1 MAATNQFSSLQQ
13 PCKWVKGKVIGS
25 GSQGTVHLAIN
36 KVTGG
41 LFVAKSALSGVD
53 SKYLEHEANI
63 LESLDSPYMIRCM
76 GKGWQKGSD
85 GGAKL
90 NVFIEYMAG
99 GSLSDIAEKFG
110 GALEEEVIRLYTKQI
125 LNGLKYLHENGIVHC
140 DLKCKNVLLGL
151 SGNIKL
157 ADFGCAKRLKD
168 LDRNGKFA
176 YSWQSVG
183 GTPLWMA
190 PEVLRKEGLDFASD
204 IWSLGCAVIEM
215 ATGRPPWGCKAS
227 NPMAVVLKIAC
238 SNERPNFPVHFS
250 EEGMDFLDKCLER
263 NPESRWTAEE
273 LLDHPFI
280 AGNSQKKYVCSPASV
295 LDNIGTYEEDYDSD
309 ESRNPDEHL
318 RWNPFSMRNCGKP
331 KIVAMRQHADNDSVS
346 SGDWITVRS
355 EDVKCEREIQEAF
368 YLVRRLKIKASRV
381 PRRLPGAVG
390 DWRIKREE
398 SYDDDEAV
406 EEIENSMGGCC
417 CGSAKGAADQ
427 FDNAPP
433 FYYYSRTS
441 EEHVSLSSHQAPGSV
456 LQSTGLLVDTN
467 LDTSVPDAYRPPPA
481 PTPFDAAVGRPQTP
495 GRLREVRGDK
505 NHGALQT
512 TTSASG
518 QENTALNTRETLAKC
533 EDAKDLD
540 CKVQINSEPG
550 SAKELEIE
558 LSKPV
563 EPLVSA
569 TEEEEEEDCPICLEE
584 YDLENPKLTT
594 KCEHHF
600 HLSCIL
606 EWMERSE
613 SCPVCDKEMIFDP
626 PID

>member
-331 KIVAMRQHADNDSVS
+331 KIVAMRQHADNDSILS
-346 SGDWITVRS
+346 
-355 EDVKCEREIQEAF
+355 
-368 YLVRRLKIKASRV
+368 KIKSYDTTTLSTLFYGFSRWKFIHS
-381 PRRLPGAVG
+381 VG

-569 TEEEEEEDCPICLEE
+569 TEEEEEDCPICLEE

>member
-85 GGAKL
+85 GDAKL

-280 AGNSQKKYVCSPASV
+280 TGNSQKKYVCSPASV

-309 ESRNPDEHL
+309 ESGNPDEHL

-331 KIVAMRQHADNDSVS
+331 KIIAMRQHADNDSVS

-355 EDVKCEREIQEAF
+355 
-368 YLVRRLKIKASRV
+368 
-381 PRRLPGAVG
+381 G
-390 DWRIKREE
+390 
-398 SYDDDEAV
+398 
-406 EEIENSMGGCC
+406 
-417 CGSAKGAADQ
+417 
-427 FDNAPP
+427 
-433 FYYYSRTS
+433 
-441 EEHVSLSSHQAPGSV
+441 
-456 LQSTGLLVDTN
+456 
-467 LDTSVPDAYRPPPA
+467 
-481 PTPFDAAVGRPQTP
+481 
-495 GRLREVRGDK
+495 
-505 NHGALQT
+505 
-512 TTSASG
+512 
-518 QENTALNTRETLAKC
+518 
-533 EDAKDLD
+533 
-540 CKVQINSEPG
+540 
-550 SAKELEIE
+550 
-558 LSKPV
+558 
-563 EPLVSA
+563 
-569 TEEEEEEDCPICLEE
+569 
-584 YDLENPKLTT
+584 
-594 KCEHHF
+594 
-600 HLSCIL
+600 
-606 EWMERSE
+606 
-613 SCPVCDKEMIFDP
+613 
-626 PID
+626 